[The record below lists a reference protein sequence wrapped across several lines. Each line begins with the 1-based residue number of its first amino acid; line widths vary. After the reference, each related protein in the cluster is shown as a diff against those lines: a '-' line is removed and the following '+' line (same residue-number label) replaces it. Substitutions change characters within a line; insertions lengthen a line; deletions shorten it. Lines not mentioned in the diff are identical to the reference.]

1 MMLYIKTTTD
11 RLELPLI
18 VETSPSI
25 LAQKLGL
32 NRHSVATMCSKG
44 VNGYHRVEVEP
55 DLYPDNDGNLWY
67 YDEDGKVV
75 YV

>member
-25 LAQKLGL
+25 LARKLGL

-44 VNGYHRVEVEP
+44 VNGYYRIEVGEEE
-55 DLYPDNDGNLWY
+55 NEN
-67 YDEDGKVV
+67 
-75 YV
+75 